1 MCNNVEQASCL
12 FYKYKVKFA
21 INIRIIKTSLYTL
34 PMATQLREA
43 KSSTGLV
50 ITWEALPDDYQ
61 LEDEPVEST
70 GHPLVAGALR
80 ESLEIYGLILA
91 QMLIASNFALCAN
104 VNGQPVV
111 KAPDWL
117 YVPSV
122 NEILSDRKSYTPNLE
137 GDVPAI
143 VMEFLSDK
151 DGEEYSVKRTHP
163 PGKWF
168 FYEQILQVPIY
179 VIFDQDGGLL
189 EFYRLENGHYE
200 LKQPDENGR
209 HWIDSLNL
217 FLGTWQGT
225 KEQRTGYWLR
235 WWDADG
241 NLLLWAVERVE
252 LENQCAEQERLRA
265 EQESQRAEQERLRAE
280 QESQRAE
287 QEHLRAEQ
295 ERQQKERLIAYL
307 LSQGIDPNNL
317 PPE

>member
-1 MCNNVEQASCL
+1 
-12 FYKYKVKFA
+12 
-21 INIRIIKTSLYTL
+21 
-34 PMATQLREA
+34 MATQLREA
-43 KSSTGLV
+43 QSSTGLV

-104 VNGQPVV
+104 VNGQLVI

-122 NEILSDRKSYTPNLE
+122 KEVLSDRKSYTPNLE

-151 DGEEYSVKRTHP
+151 DGEEYSFKRTHP

-168 FYEQILQVPIY
+168 FYEQILKVPVY

-209 HWIDSLNL
+209 HWVDSLGL
-217 FLGTWQGT
+217 YLGTWQGT

-235 WWDADG
+235 WWDAEG

-252 LENQCAEQERLRA
+252 LEN
-265 EQESQRAEQERLRAE
+265 QRAEQERLRAE

-287 QEHLRAEQ
+287 QERLRAEQ

-317 PPE
+317 PSG